1 MLIRFSACGWEESP
15 RSMMLDFGI
24 GETIAALGGGLG
36 SLFGGGAAAETGA
49 ALGAGALEST
59 AALGGE
65 AALGTGLGE
74 AALGGLGVGEAALS
88 GLGAAE
94 AGGSAATI
102 GAGSSVADLA
112 GVTGAGTGGLAPIA
126 GGASPAA
133 GGGAFEVA
141 GLSGAGSPAAS
152 AGGSSLAQLTGT
164 AAPAAGGSESTF
176 GGLLGKAGSAITAN
190 PLQSAGIGLAG
201 AGLGFNILNGSK
213 DSAERKA
220 LGTSAA
226 GLNAQGQTLMQFLQS
241 GNLPPGLQMQVQK
254 ASDAAK
260 ARIVQN
266 HAQNGMP
273 TDPSQ
278 NSALA
283 QELNNVD
290 QQAMI
295 ETAKI
300 GQQLLTT
307 GINETGLADDLFAK
321 LIGIDK
327 AQAQSTGL
335 AISNFAA
342 ALGGRPGG
350 NSNQKFSLT
359 PAA

>member
-1 MLIRFSACGWEESP
+1 MP
-15 RSMMLDFGI
+15 DFGI

-59 AALGGE
+59 AALGSE
-65 AALGTGLGE
+65 AALGAGFGGAEALGGLGIAD
-74 AALGGLGVGEAALS
+74 AALGGLG
-88 GLGAAE
+88 AAE
-94 AGGSAATI
+94 GGTAATI

-126 GGASPAA
+126 GGAAPTAA
-133 GGGAFEVA
+133 GGAFDVA
-141 GLSGAGSPAAS
+141 GLSGAGATPAT

-176 GGLLGKAGSAITAN
+176 GSLLGKAGSAITAN
-190 PLQSAGIGLAG
+190 PLQSAGIGIAG
-201 AGLGFNILNGSK
+201 AGLGMNILNGSK

-226 GLNAQGQTLMQFLQS
+226 GLNAQGQTLMQYLQS
-241 GNLPPGLQMQVQK
+241 GTLPPGLQMQVQK

-283 QELNNVD
+283 QELNNVE

-342 ALGGRPGG
+342 ALGGRPAT
-350 NSNQKFSLT
+350 QQQVR
-359 PAA
+359 A